1 MGNDGAMMGKRS
13 WDVHR
18 YDEPGAAPSGFMIGG
33 VPTGVIDERDPEKRH
48 RACMFFFF
56 LTNQAAL
63 KPASSMNFWDHW
75 YGYH

>member
-48 RACMFFFF
+48 RACMFFF
-56 LTNQAAL
+56 L
-63 KPASSMNFWDHW
+63 D
-75 YGYH
+75 